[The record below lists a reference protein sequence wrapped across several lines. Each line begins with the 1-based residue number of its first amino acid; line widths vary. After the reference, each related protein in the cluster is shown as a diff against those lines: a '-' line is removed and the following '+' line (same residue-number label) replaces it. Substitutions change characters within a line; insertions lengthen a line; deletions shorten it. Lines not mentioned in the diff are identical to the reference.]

1 MYSSFFYP
9 FLKVNLSKKVLQTHN
24 SIHEFI
30 SNQKTIIT
38 IGTFDGV
45 HLGHQKI
52 LCQLVEEAKTLQ
64 YESLVLTFFPHPRMV
79 LGKDNSIKLINTIE
93 EKKQLLKAIGI
104 HHLIIHEFDTNFA
117 NLSAL
122 DFVEKILVKK
132 LNVGKIIIG
141 YDHKFGKGR
150 TADINDLIEFGK
162 QFGFEVEQISAEEIG
177 DIAVSSTKI
186 RKALLEGNIELA
198 NEFLGY
204 TYEFTGKVIE
214 GKKIGRTIQFP
225 TANILIEENYKLLPK
240 NGVYIIQSEIDNI
253 ICNGMMNIGTN
264 PTLGENQQTIEVH
277 FFDFDKNIYNR
288 TLTIKVLE
296 KIREEQKFDSL
307 EALQLQLIKDENFSK
322 SYFDK
327 L

>member
-1 MYSSFFYP
+1 M
-9 FLKVNLSKKVLQTHN
+9 QTHN
-24 SIHEFI
+24 SIHDFF
-30 SNQKTIIT
+30 SAKKTIIT

-52 LCQLVEEAKTLQ
+52 LSQLVEEAKALQ

-79 LGKDNSIKLINTIE
+79 LGKENSIKLINTIE
-93 EKKQLLKAIGI
+93 EKKRLLEALGI
-104 HHLIIHEFDTNFA
+104 DNLIVHEFDTNFA
-117 NLSAL
+117 DLTAL
-122 DFVEKILVKK
+122 DFVEKILVGK

-177 DIAVSSTKI
+177 DIAISSTKI
-186 RKALLEGNIELA
+186 RKALLGGNIKLV
-198 NEFLGY
+198 NQFLGY
-204 TYEFTGKVIE
+204 TFEFTGKVIE

-225 TANILIEENYKLLPK
+225 TANIAIAENYKLVPK
-240 NGVYIIQSEIDNI
+240 NGVYIIESEIDNI
-253 ICNGMMNIGTN
+253 HYHGMMNIGTN

-277 FFDFDKNIYNR
+277 FFDFDQNIYDK
-288 TLTIKVLE
+288 TLTIKVLD

-307 EALQLQLIKDENFSK
+307 EALRMQLKKDQTFSK
-322 SYFDK
+322 SYFNK

>member
-1 MYSSFFYP
+1 M
-9 FLKVNLSKKVLQTHN
+9 QTHN
-24 SIHEFI
+24 SIHDFF
-30 SNQKTIIT
+30 STQKTIIT

-52 LCQLVEEAKTLQ
+52 LSKLVEEAKALH

-79 LGKDNSIKLINTIE
+79 LGKENSIKLINTIE
-93 EKKQLLKAIGI
+93 EKKQLLEAIGI

-117 NLSAL
+117 NLSAK
-122 DFVEKILVKK
+122 DFVEKILVGK

-177 DIAVSSTKI
+177 DIAISSTKI
-186 RKALLEGNIELA
+186 RKALLEGNIKLA
-198 NEFLGY
+198 NQFLGY
-204 TYEFTGKVIE
+204 TFEFTGKVIE

-225 TANILIEENYKLLPK
+225 TANISIEESYKLLPK
-240 NGVYIIQSEIDNI
+240 NGVYIITSEIDTKNYH
-253 ICNGMMNIGTN
+253 GMMNIGTN

-277 FFDFDKNIYNR
+277 FFDFDQNIYNKI
-288 TLTIKVLE
+288 LTIKVLD

-307 EALQLQLIKDENFSK
+307 EALRLQLKKDQTFSK
-322 SYFDK
+322 SYFEK

>member
-1 MYSSFFYP
+1 MKVKPYICILFHFMQTYSSINQFRN
-9 FLKVNLSKKVLQTHN
+9 LK
-24 SIHEFI
+24 
-30 SNQKTIIT
+30 KTIIT

-52 LCQLVEEAKTLQ
+52 LSQLVKEAKMMQ

-79 LGKDNSIKLINTIE
+79 LGKDNAIKLINTIE
-93 EKKQLLKAIGI
+93 EKKQLLESIGI
-104 HHLIIHEFDTNFA
+104 DHLIIHEFDSDFA
-117 NLSAL
+117 SLSAL
-122 DFVEKILVKK
+122 DFVEKILVEK
-132 LNVGKIIIG
+132 LNIGKIIIG
-141 YDHKFGKGR
+141 YDHKFGKDR
-150 TADINDLIEFGK
+150 TADINDLIEFGER
-162 QFGFEVEQISAEEIG
+162 FGFEVNQISAEEIG

-186 RKALLEGNIELA
+186 RNALLDGNIQLV
-198 NEFLGY
+198 NQFLGY
-204 TYEFTGKVIE
+204 TFTFTGKVIE

-240 NGVYIIQSEIDNI
+240 NGVYIIQSKIDNTFY
-253 ICNGMMNIGTN
+253 NGMMNIGTN

-277 FFDFDKNIYNR
+277 FFDFSQNIYNK

-307 EALQLQLIKDENFSK
+307 EALQLQLIKDERVSR
-322 SYFDK
+322 SYFEK

>member
-1 MYSSFFYP
+1 M
-9 FLKVNLSKKVLQTHN
+9 QTHN
-24 SIHEFI
+24 SIHDFF
-30 SNQKTIIT
+30 STKKTIIT

-52 LCQLVEEAKTLQ
+52 LSKLVDEAKKLQ

-79 LGKDNSIKLINTIE
+79 LGKENSIKLINTIS
-93 EKKQLLKAIGI
+93 EKKQLLESIGI
-104 HHLIIHEFDTNFA
+104 HHLIIHEFDTKFA
-117 NLSAL
+117 NLSAKE
-122 DFVEKILVKK
+122 FVEKILVGK
-132 LNVGKIIIG
+132 LNIGKIIIG

-186 RKALLEGNIELA
+186 RKALLEGNIELV
-198 NEFLGY
+198 NQFLGY
-204 TYEFTGKVIE
+204 TFEFTGKVIE

-225 TANILIEENYKLLPK
+225 TANILIKENYKLLPK
-240 NGVYIIQSEIDNI
+240 NGVYIITSKIDNK
-253 ICNGMMNIGTN
+253 NYHGMMNIGTN
-264 PTLGENQQTIEVH
+264 PTIGDNQQTIEVH
-277 FFDFDKNIYNR
+277 FFDFDQNIYNK